1 MASDL
6 KSASAAT
13 STSAVSKSTSKPS
26 YAGQVNRL
34 KINKNNWID
43 ATRKKKKI
51 VPVSGS
57 GVASVL
63 EGVPKAKR
71 DYWDISISRL
81 KEGATEEKVK
91 THLQSQGI
99 EVKEVFVFPSKIKGT
114 VAAKVRV
121 AIEHKDRILNGDL
134 WPNGLQ
140 ISSWMYKPKSIRNEA
155 TDKKQ
160 VDGQQRQ

>member
-1 MASDL
+1 M
-6 KSASAAT
+6 
-13 STSAVSKSTSKPS
+13 
-26 YAGQVNRL
+26 
-34 KINKNNWID
+34 
-43 ATRKKKKI
+43 
-51 VPVSGS
+51 PVSGS